1 MTPSHS
7 LLRSRPSGTLVLLAA
22 CLVLILPSALPAQ
35 PTPGRVEGR
44 ILNGTTKRPVANE
57 EVRMLSPRQQMQQV
71 STASSDAS
79 GHFAFNASEIDPSGF
94 YLLETTYQGA
104 RYHAPVRFDSGGS
117 ATANFTV
124 YDSTTSAAELRVKLL
139 RVLVRVDS
147 GRAQVREQYEIQNS
161 TQPPR
166 SYADPKGTFRFKLS
180 PDAGKPSVS
189 VTGLLDMPLPQ
200 EAEAGKSPGEFFIR
214 YALKPGTTEV
224 TVDYQADYSTA
235 KLALAEQVSYPID
248 HAEMYLFPASIAV
261 DSAVLKVA
269 GVDSKN
275 SIQKLAADNL
285 PGGTALEATLSGEA
299 TAPPSAGSAA
309 PEQGGAGESGEEVK
323 IVPEELTRLALP
335 LLGCFLLVLLWA
347 LGVRIAKEWP
357 RLKARAAA
365 PAPSQLGQKRLSAK
379 AEKLLNSL
387 ADLDEL
393 FAAGKVAEKDYW
405 KERLELK
412 ARLAENLKKSASPSH
427 ESYASRRGQR

>member
-1 MTPSHS
+1 MTPSYS
-7 LLRSRPSGTLVLLAA
+7 LLPFRSLGLLASLAA
-22 CLVLILPSALPAQ
+22 CLVLILPPMLEAQ
-35 PTPGRVEGR
+35 GAQARVEGQ
-44 ILNGTTKRPVANE
+44 ILNGTTNRPVANE
-57 EVRMLSPRQQMQQV
+57 EVRILSPRQGMQQV
-71 STASSDAS
+71 ATVSSDAS
-79 GHFAFNASEIDPSGF
+79 GHFAFNPSEIDPSGF

-104 RYHAPVRFDSGGS
+104 RYHEPVRFDSAGS
-117 ATANFTV
+117 ATINFTV
-124 YDSTTSAAELRVKLL
+124 YDSTTSAVALRVQLL

-147 GRAQVREQYEIQNS
+147 GKARVREQYEVQNS
-161 TQPPR
+161 SQPPR

-180 PDAGKPSVS
+180 PDVGKPTVS

-200 EAEAGKSPGEFFIR
+200 EAEAGKSPGEYFIG

-235 KLALAEQVSYPID
+235 KLALAEVVSYPID
-248 HAEMYLFPASIAV
+248 HAEMYVFPASITV
-261 DSAVLKVA
+261 DSAVLKLS

-285 PGGTALEATLSGEA
+285 PGGTALEARLSGEA

-335 LLGCFLLVLLWA
+335 LLGCFLLILLWA

-357 RLKARAAA
+357 RLKARAGG
-365 PAPSQLGQKRLSAK
+365 PGPSQSGQKRLSAK

-412 ARLAENLKKSASPSH
+412 ARLAENLKKSVSPSY

>member
-1 MTPSHS
+1 MIPRHN
-7 LLRSRPSGTLVLLAA
+7 LPRIRPSGVLTLLAA
-22 CLVLILPSALPAQ
+22 CLLLTLPRVLQAQAGSA
-35 PTPGRVEGR
+35 RVEGQ
-44 ILNGTTKRPVANE
+44 ILNGTTNRPVANE
-57 EVRMLSPRQQMQQV
+57 EVRALSPRQQMQQV
-71 STASSDAS
+71 ATATSDAK
-79 GHFAFNASEIDPSGF
+79 GHFAFSASGLDPGGF

-104 RYHAPVRFDSGGS
+104 RYHEPVRFDSSGAAS
-117 ATANFTV
+117 VNFTV
-124 YDSTTSAAELRVKLL
+124 YESTASATLRVQLL
-139 RVLVRVDS
+139 RVLVRIAD
-147 GRAQVREQYEIQNS
+147 GKAQVREQYEVENS
-161 TQPPR
+161 TRPPR

-180 PDAGKPSVS
+180 PDVGKPSVS
-189 VTGLLDMPLPQ
+189 VTGLLNMPLPQ
-200 EAEAGKSPGEFFIR
+200 EAEAGKSPGEFFIL

-235 KLALAEQVSYPID
+235 KLALAERVPYPID
-248 HAEMYLFPASIAV
+248 HAEMYIFPASIAV
-261 DSAVLKVA
+261 DSALLKMA

-299 TAPPSAGSAA
+299 TAPPSAGAA
-309 PEQGGAGESGEEVK
+309 GSDQGGAGESGAEVK

-357 RLKARAAA
+357 RLKTRAAA
-365 PAPSQLGQKRLSAK
+365 PAPGQTGQKRLSAK

-412 ARLAENLKKSASPSH
+412 ARLAENLKKSATPSH
-427 ESYASRRGQR
+427 ETYASRRGQR